1 MTVTRNIVKQNFSR
15 DSVQMM
21 LLTRELKNEEGAIEQ
36 ILDKIG
42 G

>member
-21 LLTRELKNEEGAIEQ
+21 LLTRELKNEGAIEQ

>member
-15 DSVQMM
+15 DSIQMM
-21 LLTRELKNEEGAIEQ
+21 LLIQELKKEEGAIEQ
-36 ILDKIG
+36 IPDKIG